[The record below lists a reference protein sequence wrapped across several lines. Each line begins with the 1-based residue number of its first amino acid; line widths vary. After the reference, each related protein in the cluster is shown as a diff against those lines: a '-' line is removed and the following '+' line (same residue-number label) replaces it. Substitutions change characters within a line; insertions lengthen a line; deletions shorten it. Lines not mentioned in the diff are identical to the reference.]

1 MKSKRRWM
9 GMLLLLLLGGTAHA
23 DVSTEVNTL
32 YERLDM
38 AIEHTDEYVKVRKER
53 IGKLKNNLLGKQQA
67 MSKYQVAF
75 DLYEEYRS
83 YKSDSAVYYLSQC
96 ISYAQRAKNPQAEG
110 NAKALLAF
118 QCSTTGKYTESLSI
132 LEKMDTT
139 LLDRQGRRYYLMA
152 CQHVY
157 SELRYYANVGSL
169 KKSYEDKARM
179 YDRRLLAILSPQDDY
194 YWQLREVMVRDAG
207 NYKEALRINDLR
219 MKKVKEGSHQY
230 AIVAFYRSLIYK
242 RKGETDE
249 FKYWLLQAAL
259 CDVKLAVMDQGSL
272 WEIANLVSKEPDGL
286 QRSYRY
292 IKFAWKAANTF
303 NTAVRSKQIMPV
315 LSTIEDSYQQEL
327 SKSNQRMK
335 AMIGISIL
343 LIIIVLCLLYYVN
356 KQRIRLASAHAKVKK
371 TVEELKAAN
380 DSLNESNK
388 MKEVYIGRFLRLSAN
403 YMDKLEAMRKRV
415 AKLVKNREFVKLN
428 AMLQSNEENA
438 DELYEYFDSAFL
450 KLFPDFVHDFNE
462 LLRPEERIVL
472 SEENRLTTTI
482 RIFALIR
489 LGIEDSSK
497 IAEFLHYSVNTIY
510 NYRAKVK
517 NGALVERDTFE
528 ERVKR
533 IGMKYVK
540 REE

>member
-1 MKSKRRWM
+1 MKSKRRLM
-9 GMLLLLLLGGTAHA
+9 GVLLLLLLVGTAHA
-23 DVSTEVNTL
+23 DVSTEVSLL

-38 AIEHTDEYVKVRKER
+38 AIEHTDEYVKVRKGR
-53 IGKLKNNLLGKQQA
+53 IGKLKNDLQRSRQAEAKYHAAFNL
-67 MSKYQVAF
+67 YQ
-75 DLYEEYRS
+75 EYHS

-96 ISYAQRAKNPQAEG
+96 ITYARQAKNPQAEG

-118 QCSTTGKYTESLSI
+118 QCSTTGKYTESLS
-132 LEKMDTT
+132 LLTKMDTT
-139 LLDRQGRRYYLMA
+139 LLDKQGMCNYLRA

-157 SELRYYANVGSL
+157 GELRYYANIGSL
-169 KKSYEDKARM
+169 KKYYEGKASE
-179 YDRRLLAILSPQDDY
+179 YDRLLLANLDPQDDY
-194 YWQLREVMVRDAG
+194 YLQLKEVMARDAH
-207 NYKEALRINDLR
+207 NYKEAFRLNDLR
-219 MKKVKEGSHQY
+219 LKRAKEGSHQY
-230 AIVAFYRSLIYK
+230 AIVAYYRSLIYR
-242 RKGETDE
+242 RKGEINAL
-249 FKYWLLQAAL
+249 KYWLLQSAL

-272 WEIANLVSKEPDGL
+272 WEIANLLSKEPNGL

-303 NTAVRSKQIMPV
+303 NTAVRSSQIMPV

-327 SKSNQRMK
+327 SESNQRMK
-335 AMIGISIL
+335 AMIGISVL
-343 LIIIVLCLLYYVN
+343 LIVVVLCLLYYVN

-371 TVEELKAAN
+371 TVAELKAAN
-380 DSLNESNK
+380 ESLNESSK

-428 AMLQSNEENA
+428 AMLQPNEENA
-438 DELYEYFDSAFL
+438 DEFYEYFDSAFL

-472 SEENRLTTTI
+472 PEENRLTTTI

-517 NGALVERDTFE
+517 NGALVDRDTFE
-528 ERVKR
+528 ERVKQ
-533 IGMKYVK
+533 IGMK
-540 REE
+540 